1 MRQSRRMS
9 LVEAAANVVIGY
21 GIAVATQVVVFPLF
35 GIHITLADDLTIG
48 GIFALVSL
56 LRGFVLR
63 RLFER
68 LSWPGQRQNSGI
80 CNDQ

>member
-9 LVEAAANVVIGY
+9 LTEAAANVVIGY
-21 GIAVATQVVVFPLF
+21 AIAVATQVAVFPLF
-35 GIHITLADDLTIG
+35 GIRIAISDDLAIG

-63 RLFER
+63 RVFER
-68 LSWPGQRQNSGI
+68 LR
-80 CNDQ
+80 